1 MTPVLTIDIADCIGE
16 VRSGL
21 YSDWMREFAP
31 NINDEEL
38 VAVFNDSRSSTAQRD
53 RAVNE
58 LFSRYHSKVASWCFR
73 VVGDR
78 DWAADLAQETFLKA
92 LRALPGF
99 RMEAKFS
106 TWIYLIAR
114 NSSFNAREA
123 RALRP
128 TDQVD
133 PELADGTERI
143 DEVLET
149 LGEISQMRTL
159 LNVLDETERTVM
171 TLHYGEEM
179 TLPAVTR
186 LLRLENQSG
195 AKAYIVS
202 AKRKLK
208 SAVARWKAS
217 GSPEKLS

>member
-1 MTPVLTIDIADCIGE
+1 MTPELTLHAADCIGD
-16 VRSGL
+16 RHSGL
-21 YSDWMREFAP
+21 YSDWMRDVSP
-31 NINDEEL
+31 NTSDEEL
-38 VAVFNDSRSSTAQRD
+38 VAVFNDSRSSAAQRD

-58 LFSRYHSKVASWCFR
+58 LFSRYHSKVAAWCFR

-99 RMEAKFS
+99 RMDAKFS
-106 TWIYLIAR
+106 TWIYMIAR

-123 RALRP
+123 RAMRP
-128 TDQVD
+128 SAEVD
-133 PELADGTERI
+133 PEMADESERI
-143 DEVLET
+143 DEILESA
-149 LGEISQMRTL
+149 GELAQMREML
-159 LNVLDETERTVM
+159 RVLDDTERAVM
-171 TLHYGEEM
+171 ALHYGEEM

-186 LLRLENQSG
+186 LLRLDNQSG

-208 SAVARWKAS
+208 SAVARWKSS
-217 GSPEKLS
+217 GSPERLS